1 MIQLAG
7 VVMLCVSLAAC
18 APREGESGSSSVVA
32 ITDSGAARD
41 TISPSP
47 SPAGDTASAP
57 VGATAATAPSRTPS
71 TPSPSADTGAT
82 LLRAVRVAKQD
93 GFERI
98 VFEFSGR
105 LPKHTVRFE
114 SSPARCGS
122 GDPVTPVGGTALV
135 ASFSGA
141 DAHRFEGEKAI
152 VTVPDRDRRPGLPFI
167 KQLTQICD
175 FEAEVQWLIGLE
187 SRRRFQV
194 STLASPAR
202 VVVDVY

>member
-1 MIQLAG
+1 MRQLG
-7 VVMLCVSLAAC
+7 IGIVIVSLAAC
-18 APREGESGSSSVVA
+18 APREEGAGGASAAVIA
-32 ITDSGAARD
+32 DSGAAGD
-41 TISPSP
+41 TVGGPPSA
-47 SPAGDTASAP
+47 SVDTASAP
-57 VGATAATAPSRTPS
+57 AGATTAPAPSRTPPP
-71 TPSPSADTGAT
+71 TPAAPDTGHT

-105 LPKHTVRFE
+105 LPKHRVQFE
-114 SSPARCGS
+114 ATPARCGS

-135 ASFSGA
+135 ATFDGA
-141 DAHRFEGEKAI
+141 DAHRFDGERAI
-152 VTVPDRDRRPGLPFI
+152 VTVPDRDRRPGLPLV

-175 FEAEVQWLIGLE
+175 FEAQVQWLIGLE
-187 SRRRFQV
+187 SRRRFEV